1 MTSLP
6 FSLEILLINT
16 CFILGTIFGSLC
28 KIRWIDCLSFKCLMI
43 LDIGLLIFLFSN
55 FLLIQNYW
63 FVLFTV
69 FLTSFGL
76 AKLNP
81 KLYAQ
86 IIEAADEKIVGTV
99 VGTLGSLV
107 TAAVPIGSVG
117 LVVLYNS
124 VSPDFAYLTAI
135 ALLIV
140 GMTTL
145 IFDKRNVSPDR

>member
-1 MTSLP
+1 
-6 FSLEILLINT
+6 
-16 CFILGTIFGSLC
+16 
-28 KIRWIDCLSFKCLMI
+28 MI